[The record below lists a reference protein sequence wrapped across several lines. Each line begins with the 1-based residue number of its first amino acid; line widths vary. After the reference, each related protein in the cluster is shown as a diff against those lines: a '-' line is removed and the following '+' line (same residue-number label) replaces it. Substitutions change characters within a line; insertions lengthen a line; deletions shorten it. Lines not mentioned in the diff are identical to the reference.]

1 MNFTHDERFLML
13 LYSPGTRQGLIGQL
27 RAMQRQLAPDERA
40 LAALTKGTLS
50 KLEQLT
56 DAEFLRLDLFDG
68 LG

>member
-13 LYSPGTRQGLIGQL
+13 LYSPGTRQGLIAALKKMRGQL
-27 RAMQRQLAPDERA
+27 TPDEHQLNQLANQ
-40 LAALTKGTLS
+40 TLS

-56 DAEFLRLDLFDG
+56 DAEFLRLDLLDG

>member
-27 RAMQRQLAPDERA
+27 HAMQRQLAPDERA